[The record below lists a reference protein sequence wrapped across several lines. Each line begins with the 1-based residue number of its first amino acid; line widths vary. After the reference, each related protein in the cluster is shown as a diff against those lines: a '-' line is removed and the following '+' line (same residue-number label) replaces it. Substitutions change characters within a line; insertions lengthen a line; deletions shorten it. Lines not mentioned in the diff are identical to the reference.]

1 MYVISKINQHVA
13 FLSKNLQ
20 SSMGVPFLFGSN
32 ANVHQHDESQAIQ
45 HTAIIAALCRW
56 KEKGADSNNIW
67 TLTKY

>member
-45 HTAIIAALCRW
+45 HTAIIAALC
-56 KEKGADSNNIW
+56 G
-67 TLTKY
+67 